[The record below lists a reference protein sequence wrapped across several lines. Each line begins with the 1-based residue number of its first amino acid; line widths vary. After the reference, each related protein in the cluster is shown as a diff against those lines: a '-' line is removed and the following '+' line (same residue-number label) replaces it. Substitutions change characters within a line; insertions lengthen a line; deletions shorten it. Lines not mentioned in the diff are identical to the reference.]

1 MFLPELSHI
10 YSFNPM
16 SFQMF
21 CTPNF
26 GDDDFDL
33 NLLGQ
38 SKESCFT
45 PQPGN
50 HSNPTDLGYSAPDYW
65 LPSQPIGQF
74 SVMETAVT
82 SQSSFARDSILE
94 SLQSIAPK
102 FPSQE
107 DLDIPDISVTNSL
120 NSQPQT
126 FSQSIL
132 STGIS
137 VSKMYKQNG
146 QTSLATTARQSPE
159 PRQISPAPSTS
170 STVSP
175 SKESSEDSDDS
186 LPLAQVTTPNL

>member
-1 MFLPELSHI
+1 
-10 YSFNPM
+10 
-16 SFQMF
+16 MF

-33 NLLGQ
+33 NLFGQ
-38 SKESCFT
+38 SKEPCFS
-45 PQPGN
+45 PQSGN
-50 HSNPTDLGYSAPDYW
+50 HSNPTDFGFSPDYW
-65 LPSQPIGQF
+65 LPTQNSLY
-74 SVMETAVT
+74 SVMDTAVT

-102 FPSQE
+102 FPPQE
-107 DLDIPDISVTNSL
+107 DLDVPDISVTNSL
-120 NSQPQT
+120 NSQQQS

-146 QTSLATTARQSPE
+146 QTNLSTVVRQSPE

-175 SKESSEDSDDS
+175 NKESSEDSDDS
-186 LPLAQVTTPNL
+186 VPLAQVSS